1 MLAIWPTLIKLQYD
15 AALSSFSQ
23 VAQGGEKMM
32 VVRWRSVQGRTNVR
46 EVLDQTHRSYS
57 SSSYFSNP
65 VNEFPLT
72 KLTYDIELIDGGFS
86 AGSKEI
92 AFES

>member
-1 MLAIWPTLIKLQYD
+1 
-15 AALSSFSQ
+15 
-23 VAQGGEKMM
+23 MM
-32 VVRWRSVQGRTNVR
+32 VVRWSVQGRPDVR

-72 KLTYDIELIDGGFS
+72 YDIKLIDGRLRR
-86 AGSKEI
+86 E
-92 AFES
+92 